1 MILTPKRS
9 LLAIS
14 LIETMIAASI
24 SALFLGSLFTFNIA
38 SMETIKM
45 SRESAC
51 ASQVLQQRVESM
63 RIANWHQV
71 TDASW
76 LRTNLL
82 NVDAAG
88 TSQLKS
94 VSETL
99 TISPYGSN
107 ATGDT
112 QLTRSAGSA
121 AIVSNNSALL
131 TENAVKIIW
140 SVDYKGAPN
149 DRTNSRQTVAI
160 LAKGGVAKW

>member
-1 MILTPKRS
+1 MILSPTTNS
-9 LLAIS
+9 QGIT
-14 LIETMIAASI
+14 LIETIVAAAI
-24 SALFLGSLFTFNIA
+24 SALFLGTLFTFNIA

-51 ASQVLQQRVESM
+51 ASQILQQRVESL

-71 TDASW
+71 TDSTW

-82 NVDAAG
+82 NTDAAG

-99 TISPYGSN
+99 TLTPYGSTS
-107 ATGDT
+107 TGSI
-112 QLTRSAGSA
+112 QLTRSNGTA
-121 AIVSNNSALL
+121 AVVNNSYLL
-131 TENAVKIIW
+131 TENAVKIVW
-140 SVDYKGAPN
+140 SVNYKGAPN
-149 DRTNSRQTVAI
+149 DRTNTRQTVAI